1 MKSVLK
7 RFNHITEILK
17 EISDLY
23 NEKLG
28 YNLLSIYIRRSVSV
42 GKAKP
47 DISDTDSVAVIKNSY
62 QGRSLFGLSNRQ
74 KNWEKIPESRFFDLT
89 VVF

>member
-1 MKSVLK
+1 
-7 RFNHITEILK
+7 
-17 EISDLY
+17 
-23 NEKLG
+23 
-28 YNLLSIYIRRSVSV
+28 V

-47 DISDTDSVAVIKNSY
+47 DISDTDSVAVTKKSY

-74 KNWEKIPESRFFDLT
+74 KNWKKIPESRFFDLT

>member
-1 MKSVLK
+1 M
-7 RFNHITEILK
+7 
-17 EISDLY
+17 
-23 NEKLG
+23 
-28 YNLLSIYIRRSVSV
+28 

-47 DISDTDSVAVIKNSY
+47 DISDTDSVAVIKKSY

-89 VVF
+89 VVFLKELRNYKDIDFVV